1 MPTVEQAPAS
11 GTGVNDEYAKIIEL
25 HKFYL
30 EVGMKTAAGSFAI
43 IGAVVTFISQAAFP
57 EERIPFALA
66 VPLILSVG
74 NAVGFLASIR
84 FALDFKRQV
93 ESVQARLGASW
104 RPHVELVIGMNV
116 AIGILFAVV
125 AIGLGSLVVWPEM
138 LPKLPGK

>member
-1 MPTVEQAPAS
+1 MAS
-11 GTGVNDEYAKIIEL
+11 
-25 HKFYL
+25 
-30 EVGMKTAAGSFAI
+30 GSFAI
-43 IGAVVTFISQAAFP
+43 IGAVVTFISQAVFP